1 MRIVADRNIP
11 FVQACF
17 AHLGKV
23 ELYSGREITAAVVAD
38 ADALLVRSITK
49 VNADLLRGSQVRFVA
64 TATIGLEHIDCEY
77 LAEQGIGF
85 SSAPGSNA
93 NSVAEYVV
101 AGLLAVAEKHDIQL
115 GGKSIGIVGVGNVGK
130 RVALKCRALGMNT
143 VLNDPPL
150 ARQSGDAQY
159 RPLQALGDC
168 DFVTLHT
175 PLTFAGPD
183 KTHHLADKAFFASLK
198 PGAVFFNSSRGPVH
212 DTDALK
218 GAILSGHL
226 RATVLDVW
234 EKEPTIDTDL
244 LRSVDLA
251 TPHIAG
257 YSFDG
262 KVAGLIMIY
271 EALCRHLGQ
280 APKHRR
286 EDFLPEPE
294 VPRIEMFLSL
304 DDVQQSLRKTVQ
316 QVYDI
321 RQDDANTRE
330 ILTVPPEERGA
341 CFDDLRKNYPR
352 RREFQNTRVLI
363 RDPQQP
369 LGRIL
374 SGLGY
379 ELGLPEF
386 RGKET

>member
-1 MRIVADRNIP
+1 MKIVADRNIP

-17 AHLGKV
+17 AHLGEV
-23 ELYSGREITAAVVAD
+23 ELCNGRDITADVLAD

-64 TATIGLEHIDCEY
+64 TATIGLEHIDRAY

-93 NSVAEYVV
+93 NSVAEYIV
-101 AGLLAVAEKHDIQL
+101 AGLLAVAERHNMQL
-115 GGKSIGIVGVGNVGK
+115 AGRSIGIVGVGNVGK
-130 RVALKCRALGMNT
+130 RVALKCRALGMET

-150 ARQSGDAQY
+150 ARQTGDAQY

-175 PLTFAGPD
+175 PLTHTGPD
-183 KTHHLADKAFFASLK
+183 KTYHLADKAFFAALK
-198 PGAVFFNSSRGPVH
+198 PGAVFFNSARGPVH

-218 GAILSGHL
+218 GAIESGRL

-234 EKEPTIDTDL
+234 ENEPAIDMDL
-244 LRSVDLA
+244 LRSVDLG

-280 APKHRR
+280 APMHRR
-286 EDFLPEPE
+286 EDFLPAPE
-294 VPRIEMFLSL
+294 RPCIEIPTPI
-304 DDVQQSLRKTVQ
+304 DDVQQRLGKTVQ

-330 ILTVPPEERGA
+330 ILTVSSEERGA
-341 CFDDLRKNYPR
+341 YFDGLRKNYPR
-352 RREFQNTRVLI
+352 RREFQNTRILM
-363 RDPQQP
+363 RDPQQA

-379 ELGLPEF
+379 ALG
-386 RGKET
+386 

>member
-1 MRIVADRNIP
+1 MRIVADKNIP
-11 FVQACF
+11 FVQACC
-17 AHLGKV
+17 AHLGEV
-23 ELYSGREITAAVVAD
+23 ELCNGREITADVVAD

-101 AGLLAVAEKHDIQL
+101 AALLAVAEKHDIEL
-115 GGKSIGIVGVGNVGK
+115 AGKSIGIVGVGNVGK
-130 RVALKCRALGMNT
+130 RVAVKCRALGMET

-175 PLTFAGPD
+175 PLTFTGPD
-183 KTHHLADKAFFASLK
+183 KTHHLAGRAFFAALK
-198 PGAVFFNSSRGPVH
+198 PGAVFLNSSRGQVH
-212 DTDALK
+212 DTEALK
-218 GAILSGHL
+218 EAIQSGRL
-226 RATVLDVW
+226 RAAVLDVW
-234 EKEPTIDTDL
+234 ENEPTIDVEL
-244 LRSVDLA
+244 LGSVDLA

-271 EALCRHLGQ
+271 EALCHHLGQ
-280 APKHRR
+280 APQHSR
-286 EDFLPEPE
+286 ENFLPEPE
-294 VPRIEMFLSL
+294 VPCIEISPRV
-304 DDVQQSLRKTVQ
+304 DDVQQTLGQTVQ
-316 QVYDI
+316 RVYDI
-321 RQDDANTRE
+321 RQDDTHTRE
-330 ILTVPPEERGA
+330 MLTVPPEKRRA
-341 CFDDLRKNYPR
+341 FFDDLRRNYPR
-352 RREFQNTRVLI
+352 RREFQNTRILM
-363 RDPQQP
+363 RDPRQS

-379 ELGLPEF
+379 NVG
-386 RGKET
+386 